1 MTRPDGFAI
10 GVKMPIVTAFPS
22 TRSSW
27 EGQAEVSALVEIAVT
42 ADHLGY
48 AHVTCSEHIA
58 VPVGV
63 AAERSS

>member
-1 MTRPDGFAI
+1 MRGWRKT
-10 GVKMPIVTAFPS
+10 PS
-22 TRSSW
+22 QLAATLASR
-27 EGQAEVSALVEIAVT
+27 GGEIAVT